1 MAPVEPAKPRHAVS
15 GERLM
20 LIACTAL
27 LLGLRLAD
35 PWPLD
40 GLRVG
45 LFDFLQRLQPRH
57 SASDA
62 VVIVDIDEAS
72 MARYGQWPWPR
83 DLLAR
88 LTSAIARQ
96 GPRVIGFDILFSEA
110 DRLSSVAGDV
120 ASQSTGS
127 NDAQFARSLTAAEV
141 VLGVAAVEA
150 AFPPS
155 HSPRQPS
162 LMMAGGDAAPH
173 LRRYAG
179 LVSNL
184 ELLEAAA
191 RGLGLISVELDRD
204 GVLRRIPTVARVGET
219 ILPALEIE
227 MLRIAAGARPLR
239 IAVGAHGIVGVAPA
253 GGQIA
258 TDPRGRIWIYFAEAD
273 RSRYVSVADVLADAV
288 NEYRFAGK
296 YVLVGSTAAG
306 LRDLHMTPLGV
317 PMFGIEVHAQFLE
330 NLLLD
335 AGLNRPPAATATEIV
350 LVLVIGLV
358 VIGAR
363 HRLTGWRLAL
373 LFALVG
379 GGLAGGA
386 WYAFTAHRLLL
397 DASYPLLSTTA
408 LVLLVAGQS
417 SRAVRRTAEAN
428 VQAREARLRELQAEL
443 ARASRASDIG
453 QLASALAHELNQPVG
468 AIGNFLRASRRLL
481 AKPEPEPAAGV
492 RHYVNQAIDQVDRAA
507 AIIEGMRALVDTG
520 HAARAAGDI
529 NAAVEEALAIA
540 FLDRRGEGVAVVERL
555 ADRLPPVLMNRMQVQ
570 QVVLNL
576 VRNAIEAMAAS
587 PRRELVVET
596 HLVDAGKVEVAV
608 GDTGAGLAPEV
619 EERLFKPFVSTKDA
633 GMGIG
638 LSISRS
644 LIESQDGRL
653 AAERNAAGGTT
664 FRFTL
669 PLAQLGGR
677 TDQS

>member
-1 MAPVEPAKPRHAVS
+1 MTPAEPAKRRHAVS
-15 GERLM
+15 GERLT

-27 LLGLRLAD
+27 LLVLRLAD
-35 PWPLD
+35 PWPLG

-45 LFDFLQRLQPRH
+45 LFDFFQRLQPRH

-88 LTSAIARQ
+88 LTSAIAQQ

-110 DRLSSVAGDV
+110 DRLSPGVGGGTSP
-120 ASQSTGS
+120 STDS
-127 NDAQFARSLTAAEV
+127 NDLQFARSIAAAQV

-150 AFPPS
+150 AIPPA
-155 HSPRQPS
+155 HPPRQPS
-162 LMMAGGDAAPH
+162 LFMAGGDAAPH
-173 LRRYAG
+173 LRQYAG
-179 LVSNL
+179 LVTNL
-184 ELLEAAA
+184 DLLETAA
-191 RGLGLISVELDRD
+191 RGLGLISIELDND
-204 GVLRRIPTVARVGET
+204 GVLRRIPVVARVGET
-219 ILPALEIE
+219 MLPALEVE

-239 IAVGAHGIVGVAPA
+239 IAVGAHGIIGVAPA

-258 TDPRGRIWIYFAEAD
+258 TDPRGRIWIYYAQPD
-273 RSRYVSVADVLADAV
+273 RSRYVTVADVLAGAV
-288 NEYRFAGK
+288 GQQRFAGK

-306 LRDLHMTPLGV
+306 LRDLRMTPLGV
-317 PMFGIEVHAQFLE
+317 PMFGIEAHAQFLE
-330 NLLLD
+330 DLLLG
-335 AGLNRPPAATATEIV
+335 AVLNRPPAATAAEIV

-363 HRLTGWRLAL
+363 RWLTGWRLAL

-386 WYAFTAHRLLL
+386 WYAFAAHRLLL
-397 DASYPLLSTTA
+397 DASYPLLSVAA
-408 LVLLVAGQS
+408 LVLLVAGQNA
-417 SRAVRRTAEAN
+417 RAVRRTAEAT
-428 VQAREARLRELQAEL
+428 VRAREARLRELQAEL
-443 ARASRASDIG
+443 AHASRQSDIG

-481 AKPEPEPAAGV
+481 AKPEHEPAADVG
-492 RHYVNQAIDQVDRAA
+492 RYVNRAIDQADRAA
-507 AIIEGMRALVDTG
+507 AIIEGMRALADTG
-520 HAARAAGDI
+520 HAPRAAGDI
-529 NAAVEEALAIA
+529 NAAVEEAMAIA
-540 FLDRRGEGVAVVERL
+540 LLDRRGEGVAVVARP
-555 ADRLPPVLMNRMQVQ
+555 ADGLPPVLMNRIQVQ

-587 PRRELVVET
+587 PRRELIVET
-596 HLVDAGKVEVAV
+596 RLLDGASVEVAV
-608 GDTGAGLAPEV
+608 GDTGPGLAPEV
-619 EERLFKPFVSTKDA
+619 EARLFKPFVSTKDT

-644 LIESQDGRL
+644 LIETQDGRL

-669 PLAQLGGR
+669 PLAQPGGR
-677 TDQS
+677 ADQS

>member
-1 MAPVEPAKPRHAVS
+1 MAPVGPAKRRHAVS

-35 PWPLD
+35 PWPLG

-45 LFDFLQRLQPRH
+45 LFDFFQRLQPRH
-57 SASDA
+57 IASDA

-96 GPRVIGFDILFSEA
+96 GPRVIGFDILFAEA
-110 DRLSSVAGDV
+110 DRLSSAAGV
-120 ASQSTGS
+120 VTPQSTES
-127 NDAQFARSLTAAEV
+127 NDAGFARSMMATRV
-141 VLGVAAVEA
+141 ILGTAAVEA
-150 AFPPS
+150 AIPPG
-155 HSPRQPS
+155 HPPRQPS
-162 LMMAGGDAAPH
+162 LMMAGGDATPH

-184 ELLEAAA
+184 EPLEAAA

-204 GVLRRIPTVARVGET
+204 GVLRRIPAVARVGDT

-239 IAVGAHGIVGVAPA
+239 IAVGAHGIMGVAPA

-258 TDPRGRIWIYFAEAD
+258 TDPRGRIWIYYAEPD
-273 RSRYVSVADVLADAV
+273 RSRYVSVADVLAAAV
-288 NEYRFAGK
+288 REDRFAGK

-335 AGLNRPPAATATEIV
+335 VGLNRPPAATAAEIV
-350 LVLVIGLV
+350 LVLMIGLV

-363 HRLTGWRLAL
+363 HRLAGWRLAL

-379 GGLAGGA
+379 GVLAGGA
-386 WYAFTAHRLLL
+386 WYAFAAYRLLL
-397 DASYPLLSTTA
+397 DASYPLLSAAA
-408 LVLLVAGQS
+408 LVLLVAGQNA
-417 SRAVRRTAEAN
+417 RAVRRTAEAT
-428 VQAREARLRELQAEL
+428 VQLREARLRELQAEL
-443 ARASRASDIG
+443 AHASRQSDIG
-453 QLASALAHELNQPVG
+453 QLASALAHELNQPMG

-481 AKPEPEPAAGV
+481 AKPEPEPAADV
-492 RHYVNQAIDQVDRAA
+492 RHYVNQAIDQADRAA
-507 AIIEGMRALVDTG
+507 AIIEGMRVLADTG
-520 HAARAAGDI
+520 HAPRAAGDI

-540 FLDRRGEGVAVVERL
+540 LLDRRGEGVAVVARP
-555 ADRLPPVLMNRMQVQ
+555 ADGLPPVLMNRTQVQ

-587 PRRELVVET
+587 PRRELLVET
-596 HLVDAGKVEVAV
+596 RLIDGAGVEVAV
-608 GDTGAGLAPEV
+608 GDSGPGLAPEV
-619 EERLFKPFVSTKDA
+619 EARLFKPFVSTKDT

-644 LIESQDGRL
+644 LVESQDGRMS
-653 AAERNAAGGTT
+653 AERNAAGGTT

-669 PLAQLGGR
+669 PLAPAGGPPDR
-677 TDQS
+677 S

>member
-1 MAPVEPAKPRHAVS
+1 MAPAEPAKRRRTVS
-15 GERLM
+15 GERVT
-20 LIACTAL
+20 LIVGTAL
-27 LLGLRLAD
+27 LLVLRLAD
-35 PWPLD
+35 PAPLAS
-40 GLRVG
+40 LRVG
-45 LFDFLQRLQPRH
+45 LFDFFQQLQPRH

-62 VVIVDIDEAS
+62 VAIVDIDEAS
-72 MARYGQWPWPR
+72 MARFGQWPWPR

-110 DRLSSVAGDV
+110 DRLSPEAGGGGPES
-120 ASQSTGS
+120 AES
-127 NDAQFARSLTAAEV
+127 NDAQFARSMTAAQV

-150 AFPPS
+150 AIPPS

-162 LMMAGGDAAPH
+162 LMMAGGDPAPH

-184 ELLEAAA
+184 ELLESAA

-204 GVLRRIPTVARVGET
+204 GVLRRIPALARVDEA

-253 GGQIA
+253 GGEIA
-258 TDPRGRIWIYFAEAD
+258 TDPRGRIWIYYAQPD
-273 RSRYVSVADVLADAV
+273 RSRYVTVADVLAGAESQD
-288 NEYRFAGK
+288 RFAGK

-335 AGLNRPPAATATEIV
+335 VGLNRPASATAAEIV
-350 LVLVIGLV
+350 LVLAIGLA

-363 HRLTGWRLAL
+363 RWLSGWRLAL

-379 GGLAGGA
+379 GVLAGGA
-386 WYAFTAHRLLL
+386 WYAFAAHRLLL
-397 DASYPLLSTTA
+397 DASYPLLSMTA
-408 LVLLVAGQS
+408 LILLVAGQNA
-417 SRAVRRTAEAN
+417 RAVRRTAEAN

-443 ARASRASDIG
+443 AQASRQTDIG

-481 AKPEPEPAAGV
+481 AKAEPEPAADV
-492 RHYVNQAIDQVDRAA
+492 RHYVNQAIDQADRAA
-507 AIIEGMRALVDTG
+507 AIIEGIRALADTG
-520 HAARAAGDI
+520 HAPRAAGDI

-540 FLDRRGEGVAVVERL
+540 LLDRRGEGVAVVARP
-555 ADRLPPVLMNRMQVQ
+555 ADGLPPVLMNRIQVQ

-596 HLVDAGKVEVAV
+596 RLLDGAGVEVAV
-608 GDTGAGLAPEV
+608 GDTGPGLAPEV
-619 EERLFKPFVSTKDA
+619 EARLFKPFVSTKDT

-669 PLAQLGGR
+669 PLARAGGPA
-677 TDQS
+677 DQS